1 MEGCLAWVIVLALD
15 FFATAGLLWVGC
27 WLLGLIGVTVVWS
40 WLLSFVVWGVIK
52 IIKIIF

>member
-15 FFATAGLLWVGC
+15 FLATAGLLWVGC